1 MDARRPA
8 VELEQGHEDAA
19 YDSLGSRIVR
29 RALVTAA
36 VLASFVACSS
46 SHPVAVPSAPKTME
60 LATPYVINA
69 ARLPRLYTCD
79 GDNVSP
85 AFQWAGVPANAKE
98 LALLMVDRDSPGGRF
113 VHWAVFGMPAQDGSI
128 ALGKP
133 PPGKQARNDYGKVGY
148 GGPCPPKRGGTH
160 HYVVAIYALSAPL
173 TLHAGASA
181 DDVRRSIAALAVA
194 EGQTLVTYSR

>member
-1 MDARRPA
+1 M
-8 VELEQGHEDAA
+8 
-19 YDSLGSRIVR
+19 R

-36 VLASFVACSS
+36 VLTALVACSS
-46 SHPVAVPSAPKTME
+46 RPAALPSAPKTME

-79 GDNVSP
+79 GDDVSP
-85 AFQWAGVPANAKE
+85 GFEWAGVPANAKE

-113 VHWAVFGMPAQDGSI
+113 VHWAVFGMPPKDGSV
-128 ALGKP
+128 ALGKTA
-133 PPGKQARNDYGKVGY
+133 GTQARNGFGKVGY
-148 GGPCPPKRGGTH
+148 GRPCPPKRGGTH
-160 HYVVAIYALSAPL
+160 HYVIAIYALSAPV

>member
-1 MDARRPA
+1 MRRGLA
-8 VELEQGHEDAA
+8 
-19 YDSLGSRIVR
+19 I
-29 RALVTAA
+29 AA
-36 VLASFVACSS
+36 VLGAFAACS

-60 LATPYVINA
+60 LVTPYVINA

-79 GDNVSP
+79 GDDVSP

-113 VHWAVFGMPAQDGSI
+113 VHWAVFGMPPQDGSI
-128 ALGKP
+128 ALGKA
-133 PPGKQARNDYGKVGY
+133 PPGKQARNGFGKVGY

-160 HYVVAIYALSAPL
+160 HYVVVVYALSAPL
-173 TLHAGASA
+173 TLRTGASA

-194 EGQTLVTYSR
+194 EGQIVVTYSR

>member
-1 MDARRPA
+1 MRRGLA
-8 VELEQGHEDAA
+8 
-19 YDSLGSRIVR
+19 I
-29 RALVTAA
+29 AA
-36 VLASFVACSS
+36 VLGAFAACS

-60 LATPYVINA
+60 LVTPYVINA

-79 GDNVSP
+79 GDDVSP

-113 VHWAVFGMPAQDGSI
+113 VHWAVFGMPPQDGSI
-128 ALGKP
+128 ALGKA
-133 PPGKQARNDYGKVGY
+133 PPGKQGRNGFGKVGY

-160 HYVVAIYALSAPL
+160 HYVVVVYALSAPL
-173 TLHAGASA
+173 TLRTGASA

-194 EGQTLVTYSR
+194 EGQIVVTYSR